1 MWDVSVNIIKD
12 LKSNHSLGHFVLLF
26 SKTAGQLDAMDR
38 NMKSPKMSFGDLIGR
53 LPLLLCRN
61 YLPNQAPLF
70 GQVHSLLDN
79 APNYLVGRVIHKRME
94 GNADVMKVSSHHLL
108 NAVCQKN
115 QRGKIATRFKKRI
128 KQKKH
133 FCKFHHIINHS
144 CYVCCDWIASSR
156 SRD

>member
-1 MWDVSVNIIKD
+1 MYYCFQKRPASW
-12 LKSNHSLGHFVLLF
+12 
-26 SKTAGQLDAMDR
+26 TRWMDR
-38 NMKSPKMSFGDLIGR
+38 NMKSMKMSFGDLIGR

-61 YLPNQAPLF
+61 YLPNQASLF
-70 GQVHSLLDN
+70 GQVHSLLGN

-128 KQKKH
+128 KRKKH
-133 FCKFHHIINHS
+133 ICKFHHIINHS
-144 CYVCCDWIASSR
+144 CYVCCHWIASSR
-156 SRD
+156 SRE